1 MPAVGDLIWF
11 AVALAGAGAVAG
23 LLAGLFGIG
32 GGAILVPVFYQLFGL
47 LHVDDA
53 VRMHLSVGT
62 SLAIIV
68 PTSIR
73 SFLAHRKRG
82 AVDQDLLRSWLLP
95 VPLGVFSAAVVAA
108 SVSSAGL
115 RAIFALIAILVGVR
129 MLLNRQHWRL
139 GSALPSNPVRALVG
153 WLIGLL
159 SGLMG
164 IGGGVLNNTFM
175 TLYGSP
181 VHRAVATS
189 AGVGV
194 LIAIPGLFGY
204 IWAGWGGW
212 WPTAVFD
219 RLHQLGGRG
228 TDYPDHACGGAAGC
242 SLCPCAEQ
250 AATGDRV
257 RDLHAFGRSAVP
269 LQPELT
275 VKFRRSAPSSV
286 ATRRRLRQCQD
297 QKLARNCASVATVSK
312 LIEVLPFMIVSRGSG
327 APLSRS

>member
-1 MPAVGDLIWF
+1 MPPAAELIWF
-11 AVALAGAGAVAG
+11 AAALAGAGAVAG

-47 LHVDDA
+47 LHIDDA

-82 AVDQDLLRSWLLP
+82 AVDQQLLGSWILP
-95 VPLGVFSAAVVAA
+95 VPLGVVSASVIAA

-115 RAIFALIAILVGVR
+115 RAIFALIAILVGLR
-129 MLLNRQHWRL
+129 MLLNRQNWRL
-139 GSALPSNPVRALVG
+139 GSILPGNPVRAIVG

-175 TLYGSP
+175 TLYGRP
-181 VHRAVATS
+181 VHQAVATS

-204 IWAGWGGW
+204 IWAGWGADGLPPFSTGYINW
-212 WPTAVFD
+212 AVVALIIPITLLIAPLGVRFAHALD
-219 RLHQLGGRG
+219 KRQLEIGF
-228 TDYPDHACGGAAGC
+228 GC
-242 SLCPCAEQ
+242 FML
-250 AATGDRV
+250 
-257 RDLHAFGRSAVP
+257 
-269 LQPELT
+269 
-275 VKFRRSAPSSV
+275 SV
-286 ATRRRLRQCQD
+286 A
-297 QKLARNCASVATVSK
+297 ARFFYSLT
-312 LIEVLPFMIVSRGSG
+312 
-327 APLSRS
+327 